1 MTVTKQRVR
10 ETIDELEKDHDIVE
24 LSLNRGNVDVY
35 IRTDA
40 ESESIKKLI
49 QEELSDETILGLDV
63 QKEAVEDFDDLI
75 KHVNFSYRN

>member
-1 MTVTKQRVR
+1 MTVTEQRVR
-10 ETIDELEKDHDIVE
+10 ETIDELEKDRDIVE

-40 ESESIKKLI
+40 ESDIMKNLI

-63 QKEAVEDFDDLI
+63 Q
-75 KHVNFSYRN
+75 HT